1 MGFFCQSKLIQRK
14 FLEVQKYGLSTV
26 KHPIVNETNMT
37 IPPTE
42 PHPDDWNDLTRRA
55 QSHKRWFYGRQPKK
69 VADVI
74 AQLVQRRGYAQ
85 VRTLGEWNEAWQAAA
100 GAFIGVTEVGQLR
113 RGVLEI
119 NAANS
124 LVMQE
129 LGFEKERILK
139 ELQTARPDSGLK
151 QLRFRVGKIG

>member
-1 MGFFCQSKLIQRK
+1 
-14 FLEVQKYGLSTV
+14 
-26 KHPIVNETNMT
+26 MT

-55 QSHKRWFYGRQPKK
+55 QSHKRWFYGKQPKP
-69 VADVI
+69 VAEVMS
-74 AQLVQRRGYAQ
+74 QLIQRRGYAQ
-85 VRTLGEWNEAWQAAA
+85 VRNLGEWNDAWLAAA
-100 GAFIGVTEVGQLR
+100 GEAFSAVTEVGQLR

-119 NAANS
+119 VAANS

-129 LGFEKERILK
+129 LGFEKERILQ
-139 ELQTARPDSGLK
+139 ELKAARPDAGLK